1 MLKERNTVKE
11 LLQSDAYGTQAHVKG
26 WVQTKREG
34 KNVAFIALNDGST
47 IHHLQIVA
55 DVTQF
60 GEENL
65 KKITTGACIA
75 VTGELVQSQG
85 AGQQVELLKHEPQL
99 AIANIG

>member
-26 WVQTKREG
+26 WVQTKRES

-55 DVTQF
+55 DVAQF
-60 GEENL
+60 GEETL
-65 KKITTGACIA
+65 RRSLPGPA
-75 VTGELVQSQG
+75 L
-85 AGQQVELLKHEPQL
+85 P
-99 AIANIG
+99 